1 MLSTSDPDVAVT
13 DNSLTLKTL
22 KGGEITLTAT
32 LSGDHN
38 LKAEKHIRVV
48 QPASLTISKKFGYLS
63 AESLGVIAFTV
74 LDQGGSRI
82 EGITPLVK
90 IEDGTIAEVAGIHYG
105 EIMIKGVKQGRTVL
119 TVSLQGVSLFP
130 DSVEIEVTENLDPVL
145 VSVSVKRQGE
155 SVISRKNYLVQNTDI
170 NPWIENN
177 TTGNLSEPKSFISL
191 ADVLAEVFV
200 SNGFSGNGT
209 MFRFRKDKYSNDRLY
224 LWQVGK
230 SWEYFYGWGG
240 NLDSAPYRKC
250 WVVSRNDTAYLN
262 NLDCVPVQNGDVISV
277 FQVEDI
283 LSEFENLSLE
293 ADRQEISPGENV
305 TLTYHLFH
313 YELSGSGGLTVTKED
328 LTPGSMIYSNE
339 QPLGA
344 FMDFQTNSFH
354 EFRLSFSQKG
364 LFDVYVEGYPDEVI
378 RIDAGT
384 TTGTGIEKS
393 LNMKVYPNPFQDHIS
408 VFIHQEEYCRIL
420 ISDLTGRVLY
430 NGQHPG
436 SGVLTMDTGI
446 F

>member
-1 MLSTSDPDVAVT
+1 M
-13 DNSLTLKTL
+13 
-22 KGGEITLTAT
+22 
-32 LSGDHN
+32 
-38 LKAEKHIRVV
+38 
-48 QPASLTISKKFGYLS
+48 
-63 AESLGVIAFTV
+63 
-74 LDQGGSRI
+74 LDQDGNRI

-90 IEDGTIAEVAGIHYG
+90 VEDSTVAEVDGIHTG
-105 EIMIKGVKQGRTVL
+105 EIMIKGLKQGRTVL
-119 TVSLQGVSLFP
+119 TASLQGESQLLN
-130 DSVEIEVTENLDPVL
+130 SVEIEVTENLTPVM

-155 SVISRKNYLVQNTDI
+155 SVISRKFYQVQNTDI

-177 TTGNLSEPKSFISL
+177 TTGNLAEPKSFISL

-209 MFRFRKDKYSNDRLY
+209 TFRFRKDKYSSDRLY

-230 SWEYFYGWGG
+230 GWEYFYGWGG

-250 WVVSRNDTAYLN
+250 WVVSVNDTAYLN

-283 LSEFENLSLE
+283 LNEFENMSLE
-293 ADRQEISPGENV
+293 ADCQEISPGENV

-313 YELSGSGGLTVTKED
+313 YELAGSGGLIVVKED

-344 FMDFQTNSFH
+344 LMDFQTDSFH
-354 EFRLSFSQKG
+354 QFGLTFGHKG
-364 LFDVYVEGYPDEVI
+364 LFDVNVEGYPGEVI
-378 RIDAGT
+378 RIDVGT

-393 LNMKVYPNPFQDHIS
+393 LSMKVYPNPFQDHIS
-408 VFIHQEEYCRIL
+408 VFIHQEENCRIL
-420 ISDLTGRVLY
+420 ISDLTGRIIY
-430 NGQHPG
+430 NGQHRG
-436 SGVLTMDTGI
+436 SGVLTVDTGNFMSGLYI
-446 F
+446 LSIQYRNKAFNRIIIKP